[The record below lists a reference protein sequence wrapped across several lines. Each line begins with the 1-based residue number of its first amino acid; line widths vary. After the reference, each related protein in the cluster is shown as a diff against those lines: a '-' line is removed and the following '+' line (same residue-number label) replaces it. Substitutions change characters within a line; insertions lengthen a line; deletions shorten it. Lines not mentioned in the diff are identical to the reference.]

1 MDVSDIK
8 LLQSIYYI
16 LQASVSIRS
25 ALSLSEFR
33 SFLLSELRK
42 QGFLIELLDDQ
53 FHLYTFEDYIKD
65 FELDYLGFDG
75 VPDEPVSGVTPEK
88 ISENK
93 PAPEPSD
100 SGEDI
105 HLL

>member
-1 MDVSDIK
+1 MD
-8 LLQSIYYI
+8 
-16 LQASVSIRS
+16 
-25 ALSLSEFR
+25 
-33 SFLLSELRK
+33 
-42 QGFLIELLDDQ
+42 IES
-53 FHLYTFEDYIKD
+53 YTFEDYIKD

>member
-1 MDVSDIK
+1 MTLKIRQNNNVNPTNSNLWGSCKFYIVVGHMD
-8 LLQSIYYI
+8 
-16 LQASVSIRS
+16 
-25 ALSLSEFR
+25 
-33 SFLLSELRK
+33 
-42 QGFLIELLDDQ
+42 IES
-53 FHLYTFEDYIKD
+53 YTFEDYIKD